1 MKAEPDSHNIR
12 GHEVGLWPFSRVAKA
27 KVAPFFGVRNPQA
40 RNFLRDSF
48 KVGDKVFYYH
58 SSTKV
63 PGVYGICRVSRA
75 AYGDDD
81 ALDSAGPFFDDKH
94 TAAAPRWFKVD
105 LEALDGASEG
115 LARAP
120 VTLAEMREDG
130 PLAEID
136 GGMVLLRQPRLSVQ
150 PVTPAQWGRVLE
162 ISRAAGSPE
171 EAQAQP
177 AKAAKAA
184 KKARKE

>member
-1 MKAEPDSHNIR
+1 MVR

-63 PGVYGICRVSRA
+63 PGVFGICRVARA
-75 AYGDDD
+75 GYGDDD
-81 ALDSAGPFFDDKH
+81 ALDSAGPFFDAKH

-115 LARAP
+115 FARAP
-120 VTLAEMREDG
+120 VTLAEMREDR

-150 PVTPAQWGRVLE
+150 PVTPAQWARVLE
-162 ISRAAGSPE
+162 ISRDGREGPGEDPGPSAPE
-171 EAQAQP
+171 I
-177 AKAAKAA
+177 
-184 KKARKE
+184 KKSRK